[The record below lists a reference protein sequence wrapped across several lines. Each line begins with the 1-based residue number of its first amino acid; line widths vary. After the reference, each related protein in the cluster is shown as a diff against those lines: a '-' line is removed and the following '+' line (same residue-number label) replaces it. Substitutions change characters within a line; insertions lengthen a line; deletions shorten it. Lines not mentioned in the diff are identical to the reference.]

1 MLAEN
6 GIDEEKLLDEEIN
19 EDYNLRRFQIINS
32 TVNSQL
38 FQINSEKK
46 SS

>member
-38 FQINSEKK
+38 FQIKSEKK

>member
-32 TVNSQL
+32 TVNS
-38 FQINSEKK
+38 
-46 SS
+46 

>member
-6 GIDEEKLLDEEIN
+6 GIDEEKLPDEEIN

>member
-6 GIDEEKLLDEEIN
+6 GIDEEKLHDEEIN

-32 TVNSQL
+32 TVNS
-38 FQINSEKK
+38 
-46 SS
+46 

>member
-6 GIDEEKLLDEEIN
+6 GIDEEKMPDEEII

-32 TVNSQL
+32 TVNS
-38 FQINSEKK
+38 
-46 SS
+46 